1 MLVTFLLALVVIAAV
16 MLMLFSAV
24 ALVQDKRLFSTAPKD
39 VQAAVQPKP
48 ERFKGQHLI
57 GWKLIFLSLL
67 MIVCAAV
74 IAVWDGVKN
83 GFTFWQFF
91 ARFLII
97 LYCYKA
103 FDMVCFDWLLLTKS
117 HFFQHFYPETE
128 GCAGYHSFGFNRK
141 EQMIRLAVFPFAA
154 ALMALIAMWFGGQL

>member
-1 MLVTFLLALVVIAAV
+1 MLVTFLLALAVIAAV

-67 MIVCAAV
+67 MIICAAV

-117 HFFQHFYPETE
+117 HFFQHYYPETE
-128 GCAGYHSFGFNRK
+128 GCESYRKFGFNLRSQLIK
-141 EQMIRLAVFPFAA
+141 LAVFPIVSAA
-154 ALMALIAMWFGGQL
+154 AAGICMLIK

>member
-1 MLVTFLLALVVIAAV
+1 MLVTFLLALAVIAAV

-74 IAVWDGVKN
+74 IAVWDGVKS
-83 GFTFWQFF
+83 GFTFREFF

-117 HFFQHFYPETE
+117 HFFQHYYPETE
-128 GCAGYHSFGFNRK
+128 GCESYRKFGFNLRSQLIK
-141 EQMIRLAVFPFAA
+141 LAVFPIVSAA
-154 ALMALIAMWFGGQL
+154 AAGICMLIK

>member
-1 MLVTFLLALVVIAAV
+1 MFVTFLLALAVIAAV

-24 ALVQDKRLFSTAPKD
+24 AFVQDKRLFSTAPKD

-67 MIVCAAV
+67 MIVCTAV

-117 HFFQHFYPETE
+117 HFFQHYYPETE
-128 GCAGYHSFGFNRK
+128 GCGSYRKFGFNLRSQLIK
-141 EQMIRLAVFPFAA
+141 LAVFPIASAA
-154 ALMALIAMWFGGQL
+154 AAGICMLIK